1 MDIVTG
7 NLAPLKDHDDE
18 TQSDLI
24 KTLEAYLQ
32 CNLRPAETAR
42 IMGVHRNTIHFRI
55 KSIKKRL
62 GMDLSNDDLFTIK
75 LALYAKRLL
84 DNQ

>member
-1 MDIVTG
+1 MQYAPKNVLMDIVTG

-42 IMGVHRNTIHFRI
+42 KWGTPKHYPF
-55 KSIKKRL
+55 
-62 GMDLSNDDLFTIK
+62 SN
-75 LALYAKRLL
+75 
-84 DNQ
+84 